1 MWWVKWPE
9 WEWEGEWLGFH
20 LLRGRPE
27 MADRQEYIRNA
38 VSFLADPKVS
48 YFSISFSP
56 DLFIPFSRHKLP
68 LWHSVSSFSK
78 QKVSPVLK
86 LKKP

>member
-1 MWWVKWPE
+1 
-9 WEWEGEWLGFH
+9 
-20 LLRGRPE
+20 

-48 YFSISFSP
+48 YFSISFSR
-56 DLFIPFSRHKLP
+56 DLFKLFSRHKLL
-68 LWHSVSSFSK
+68 LWPSVSSFSK

>member
-1 MWWVKWPE
+1 
-9 WEWEGEWLGFH
+9 
-20 LLRGRPE
+20 
-27 MADRQEYIRNA
+27 MADTDREEYIRNA

-48 YFSISFSP
+48 YSSIALSRG
-56 DLFIPFSRHKLP
+56 LFDGFSRHKLP